1 MNNYRSWLG
10 NKLFKLA
17 ADLYVPGNSVRMK
30 MGNAMFKLAASVSP
44 DKPAKA
50 KLKEAT
56 VKLKKTVEAK
66 KAKKTKK

>member
-30 MGNAMFKLAASVSP
+30 MGDAMFKLAARISP
-44 DKPAKA
+44 DKEMKVKKP
-50 KLKEAT
+50 T
-56 VKLKKTVEAK
+56 VKKAVKKT
-66 KAKKTKK
+66 TKKPKK